1 MTNKVQAAAAFAH
14 QLLPDVINPF
24 TLCNELGIEVI
35 WDKDMHKD
43 GYLICE
49 EGCKLIFVS
58 SRITNAHRRK
68 FIISH
73 EIGHFLMHREQM
85 YCCTNISEIETG
97 RINSSTQEREA
108 NSFASEYL
116 LPKSQLTRELPKN
129 DLTFTDISRIADLFC
144 ISMTFCAIKA
154 VQFSNS
160 ENEILLCYEGQMLKW
175 FSSSDKSLSFDRIPQ
190 KCPIELVNCKASI
203 DTNGVWDSLFDGTV
217 HQEIFRPVQNQS
229 LVLLS
234 GQRRFFE
241 EVSYEY

>member
-14 QLLPDVINPF
+14 QLLPAVIHPF
-24 TLCNELGIEVI
+24 TLCGELGIEVI
-35 WDKDMHKD
+35 LDKDMHKD

-49 EGCKLIFVS
+49 DGCKLILVS

-73 EIGHFLMHREQM
+73 EVGHFLMHREQL

-97 RINSSTQEREA
+97 RINSSIQEREA

-116 LPKSQLTRELPKN
+116 LPQSQLTRELPKN
-129 DLTFTDISRIADLFC
+129 DLTFSDISRIADLFC

-160 ENEILLCYEGQMLKW
+160 ENEILLCYDGQMLKW
-175 FSSSDKSLSFDRIPQ
+175 FSSSDKGLTYDCIPHE
-190 KCPIELVNCKASI
+190 CPIELAKCKTCV
-203 DTNGVWDSLFDGTV
+203 DTNGVWDSLFDGPV
-217 HQEIFRPVQNQS
+217 RQEIFRPVQNQS

-234 GQRRFFE
+234 GQRRFNE